1 MMFLIEAHNTDPHAE
16 TLGRVARAE
25 SRRYDPGRLTL
36 LRAIVSSR

>member
-1 MMFLIEAHNTDPHAE
+1 MFLIEAHITDSHAE
-16 TLGRVARAE
+16 TLGRVALAV